1 MYTTIM
7 AILIIQ
13 EYTIS
18 RVSKILLNKFVAH
31 VLGLAT
37 DDFVE
42 RCGTLTHIDLCVNW
56 RLQFMLFLFPGDR
69 LHCFWKDN
77 V

>member
-18 RVSKILLNKFVAH
+18 RVSKILLKKFVAH
-31 VLGLAT
+31 VLGLM
-37 DDFVE
+37 
-42 RCGTLTHIDLCVNW
+42 C
-56 RLQFMLFLFPGDR
+56 RLEIAIHAIPISR
-69 LHCFWKDN
+69 
-77 V
+77 